1 MQTFKVGETTA
12 TYRRIYMFLAAA
24 ADGYTPVTTGLSGP
38 TVKIFVNGTAT
49 PTPQPTTPATLTH
62 IANGHWYYAID
73 PLYLYTAGVLTV
85 TVEDTAIRPVVLMGN
100 IVTYDWT
107 QSSGATAAQVWTYSD
122 RQLTASLDPT
132 ATQIWA
138 AGSRT
143 LTSSLDPTAATI
155 ADAVWD
161 EAYADHK
168 NPGTFGKLMDILRK
182 SNYVT
187 EGTVTSA
194 ITATNT
200 TFSTNLTNESGSLDH
215 QSLLFVTGDHVGT
228 SIPIL
233 DYQLGNGVVTL
244 EEPLHQAPGT
254 GDEFVVLPQH
264 VHAVIGIADGILNRL
279 LDSSDSSVDQFNE
292 RTVRSALRAMRNK
305 VVVNN
310 GSMVVYKENDID
322 SAWEGTVDNITNVTV
337 NPDGGD

>member
-1 MQTFKVGETTA
+1 
-12 TYRRIYMFLAAA
+12 MFLAAA

-62 IANGHWYYAID
+62 IANGHWYYTID
-73 PLYLYTAGVLTV
+73 SSYLYTTGVLTV

-100 IVTYDWT
+100 IVNYDWT
-107 QSSGATAAQVWTYSD
+107 QSSGATAADVWSYSD

-132 ATQIWA
+132 AAQIWA
-138 AGSRT
+138 YATRT
-143 LTSSLDPTAATI
+143 LTSSLDPTAAAI

-161 EAYADHK
+161 EPYAGH
-168 NPGTFGKLMDILRK
+168 NTAGTFGKLMDILRK

-194 ITATNT
+194 ITATEY
-200 TFSTNLTNESGSLDH
+200 TFSTTLTNESGSLDH

-233 DYQLGNGVVTL
+233 NYQLSNGTVEL
-244 EEPLHQAPGT
+244 EEPLHQPPGV

-279 LDSSDSSVDQFNE
+279 LDSTGSSSDVFNE

-305 VVVNN
+305 VTVNN
-310 GSMVVYKENDID
+310 GTVVVYKENDID
-322 SAWEGTVDNITNVTV
+322 SAWEGTVTNITNVEV